1 MSKEEIVAK
10 VKSLP
15 IMQTSTPPT
24 FADVAESAVTVC
36 RELPEA
42 AESKIGVYDAFV
54 HVIQDKVVTVKNTAE
69 RKEWMKLFQ
78 LIKND
83 GKAILDMASNVE
95 FDPRAFAAASAEQR
109 TVQVVKCCCSAL
121 SILFSALSK
130 KTASP
135 TPPTPPSSPS
145 SESTPEIVS
154 IENEKGETL
163 AVHDM
168 GVTVAIVKETIVS
181 TTEVKYETT
190 HISVDNKETN

>member
-1 MSKEEIVAK
+1 MSKEELVAK

-15 IMQTSTPPT
+15 IMQADTPPT
-24 FADVAESAVTVC
+24 FADIAESAVTVC
-36 RELPEA
+36 RELPKA
-42 AESKIGVYDAFV
+42 AESKMGVYDAFV
-54 HVIQDKVVTVKNTAE
+54 HAIQDKVATVKGTAE

-78 LIKND
+78 LVKND
-83 GKAILDMASNVE
+83 GKTILDMASNVE
-95 FDPRAFAAASAEQR
+95 FDPRAFASASTEQR

-121 SILFSALSK
+121 SILFSAISK

-135 TPPTPPSSPS
+135 PPPTPPSSPS

-163 AVHDM
+163 IVHDM
-168 GVTVAIVKETIVS
+168 DVTVAIVKETIVS

-190 HISVDNKETN
+190 YISEENRETN